1 MNWLAIIAWTSIGPP
16 QIDRPIEVRS
26 LKACTDT
33 ISAIRAQKA
42 AKGALASGACHE
54 LKRKEIK

>member
-33 ISAIRAQKA
+33 IASIRAQKA
-42 AKGALASGACHE
+42 AKGALSSGACHE
-54 LKRKEIK
+54 LRRK